1 MQEETYISEQITIVL
16 KRGEKQE
23 DIIEYEK
30 GIFETT
36 MEMDIWDVRRI
47 KIELELAVSY
57 ESRGEIFMAEELYI
71 LLFVPCRWP

>member
-71 LLFVPCRWP
+71 LLFVPCGWP